1 MGMNICYKA
10 GLRGGKSRA
19 SGVTPALTH
28 FPLTL
33 CLSLR
38 RDASHGWLV
47 VQPRPP
53 ASLASI
59 CTLSDALFGP
69 SVYFLVL
76 LFIFFNF
83 FSQILIPCE
92 PPAASFDNCADS
104 LKELR
109 A

>member
-10 GLRGGKSRA
+10 SLRGGKSRA

-69 SVYFLVL
+69 SVYF
-76 LFIFFNF
+76 FYFFG
-83 FSQILIPCE
+83 QILIPSE